1 MAWRHDDGLL
11 CVSLQW
17 NGLLS
22 CSWWWQSTQSN
33 YTSQLKNK
41 ACSLHTAITGQ
52 RLFLSGKMAY
62 VILERQSQT
71 EVVVLKFNRK
81 GPKRVKYACYLPI
94 RKLFLQESR
103 VVEQSVKQLPGCYVG
118 SMPGKVRSTFQCWIV
133 AHFTQLGEWL
143 ANASH
148 LLSIPRPE
156 EKLMTISKLKLS
168 ESP

>member
-1 MAWRHDDGLL
+1 MASWTMAWRHDDGLL

-71 EVVVLKFNRK
+71 EVVVLKRNRK
-81 GPKRVKYACYLPI
+81 GPKKVKYACYLPI

-103 VVEQSVKQLPGCYVG
+103 VVEQSVKQLPGCSLEVCLGKYGAPFNVG
-118 SMPGKVRSTFQCWIV
+118 LWPILLN
-133 AHFTQLGEWL
+133 LG
-143 ANASH
+143 SD
-148 LLSIPRPE
+148 
-156 EKLMTISKLKLS
+156 
-168 ESP
+168 